1 MDVSISALQ
10 GADGYAMATGDATG
24 LPYRRTAIPLNP
36 GMRAFPVDRESFVH
50 LHVLAGLNAP
60 PAKNALLRII
70 TIEGIRMILLIR
82 LGMIRDRLMFNG
94 QQAFRAVDCAVAV
107 VVVAHRAVKH
117 VITEDSVECLSLRFE
132 GLRRFCRYRH
142 SIRNI
147 CSAGNAQA
155 GR

>member
-1 MDVSISALQ
+1 
-10 GADGYAMATGDATG
+10 
-24 LPYRRTAIPLNP
+24 
-36 GMRAFPVDRESFVH
+36 
-50 LHVLAGLNAP
+50 
-60 PAKNALLRII
+60 
-70 TIEGIRMILLIR
+70 
-82 LGMIRDRLMFNG
+82 
-94 QQAFRAVDCAVAV
+94 
-107 VVVAHRAVKH
+107 